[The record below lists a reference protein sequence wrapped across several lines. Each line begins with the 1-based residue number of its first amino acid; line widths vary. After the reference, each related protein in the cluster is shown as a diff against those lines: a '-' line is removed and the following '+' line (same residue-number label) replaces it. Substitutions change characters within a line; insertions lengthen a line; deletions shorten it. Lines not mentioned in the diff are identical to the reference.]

1 MKSLKANIHDTVMPR
16 QGISNVGMQIEC
28 IMHGTVFATHKH
40 FDKHQIIITFNIYNL
55 TWGTSSIQSHVQKYM
70 SNP

>member
-28 IMHGTVFATHKH
+28 TIMHGTVFATHKH
-40 FDKHQIIITFNIYNL
+40 ANMFFDKHQIIITL
-55 TWGTSSIQSHVQKYM
+55 KRGTHLHKARHI
-70 SNP
+70 

>member
-40 FDKHQIIITFNIYNL
+40 ANMLLTNIKLSLPLTFII
-55 TWGTSSIQSHVQKYM
+55 
-70 SNP
+70 